1 MPKVLPSRYC
11 ASTIGALSILQSDT
25 NKKNFYFVLLAVLF
39 PSAEANLE
47 LADRVEV
54 QKSENVS
61 HFKRITTVTYH
72 TSANY

>member
-11 ASTIGALSILQSDT
+11 ASTIGALSILQSDI
-25 NKKNFYFVLLAVLF
+25 NKKNLYFLLLIVLF
-39 PSAEANLE
+39 PSAEPNLE

-54 QKSENVS
+54 QKSEHVS
-61 HFKRITTVTYH
+61 YFKRYSTKTSY